1 MKEITML
8 TTYLLIKFHNFSAY
22 LISVTWNAIWNFS
35 RDLKGKITKGR
46 VTMGVHRPRR
56 PRGTKPRSS
65 GPKRWLDS
73 HATAGRPHF
82 GA

>member
-22 LISVTWNAIWNFS
+22 LISGTWNAIWNFS

-46 VTMGVHRPRR
+46 VTMGVH
-56 PRGTKPRSS
+56 
-65 GPKRWLDS
+65 
-73 HATAGRPHF
+73 
-82 GA
+82 